1 MRVSDWGFFPIPSS
15 FGNLKKSTRT
25 PMARDPNESSGRES
39 QGWLSTVINLGTNI
53 APAQTVIGVGAL
65 VILSV
70 AVFLVQQEAP
80 LLSVVALG
88 AVVLILGVVAA
99 LVSKW
104 VLSVGAKRSLLPQV
118 IASAFAALFTIV
130 CGLIVS
136 SIFF

>member
-1 MRVSDWGFFPIPSS
+1 
-15 FGNLKKSTRT
+15 
-25 PMARDPNESSGRES
+25 MARDPNESSGRES